1 MDLAQALLER
11 NLSIKIVSIATKQV
25 RIKVVFQD
33 CGTGSGSF
41 IFKYKLFEYTII
53 NEFYRWTEK
62 LLTHQEVLH
71 FFLLQSANQM
81 LHKKTFLD

>member
-1 MDLAQALLER
+1 MDILHR
-11 NLSIKIVSIATKQV
+11 HCWKRLSIKTVSVAVKQEK
-25 RIKVVFQD
+25 IKVVFQD

-62 LLTHQEVLH
+62 AAHTSRVLH
-71 FFLLQSANQM
+71 FLLQSANQM
-81 LHKKTFLD
+81 LHKRPF

>member
-1 MDLAQALLER
+1 M
-11 NLSIKIVSIATKQV
+11 K
-25 RIKVVFQD
+25 IKVVFQD

-62 LLTHQEVLH
+62 AAHTSRGSTFLLTTECKSDASQRP
-71 FFLLQSANQM
+71 F
-81 LHKKTFLD
+81 